1 MRIPVPVSVAV
12 LAALTLLVLWLMA
25 RSWRRRGDR
34 TTAVVPALPA
44 VPTTVGD
51 EILAPVDVVYVAS
64 TVARSWLERI
74 GAHGLGVRSRGTA
87 QVGSAGLLVLRDGAT
102 DLFIPASRVRGTVR
116 SSGMVGKFVGDQSI
130 VVVTWQPGDA
140 PDVLVDTGLR
150 PVHELDRDRLQAAI
164 SSLSSTPTA
173 DSTIEPKEQK

>member
-1 MRIPVPVSVAV
+1 MNIPVPVSVTV
-12 LAALTLLVLWLMA
+12 LALFVVLVLWAMV

-34 TTAVVPALPA
+34 TTAVVPALFD
-44 VPTTVGD
+44 VPEELGT
-51 EILAPVDVVYVAS
+51 EILGPVDVLYVTT
-64 TVARSWLERI
+64 TVSRSWLERI

-87 QVGSAGLLVLRDGAT
+87 QVGSAGLRVLRDGAN
-102 DLFIPASRVRGTVR
+102 DLFVPADRVRGTVR

-130 VVVTWQPGDA
+130 VVVTWQPGDD